1 MAAGEPLRPRPE
13 VRAAGDDRARHR
25 QPHRPGAVRPLPAR
39 EARAAAGLSRS
50 VVAPETTSPALDR
63 LRAVLGEIA
72 DLRHAEQLLDWDSR
86 VFMPN
91 AGAQA
96 RADAWGTRAG
106 MTHERAVGEEVG
118 GLLDEL
124 GPLERE
130 LDPDSVDAALIRVT
144 RRDWDRYRSVP
155 ADLAAELSHSSGIA
169 VAAWDKAK
177 AASDFAAFRPHLE
190 RQLELKRRYIEC
202 FPETEDPCDVLL
214 EDYEEGM
221 TTARVAAVF
230 DELRNGLVPLIERL
244 GERDVDDSFLGGPG
258 PIAAQQEASRRVLEA
273 FGYSSDEWRLDETP
287 HPFAS
292 HPGRGDVRL
301 TTHYDESNLHSLF
314 STMHEFGHG
323 VYEWRV
329 APELARTSLGTG
341 TSSAVHESQSRTWEN
356 LIGRSA
362 GFWRWF
368 YPQLQSIFPDVI
380 GGVDRDTFVAGINAV
395 RPGPIRID
403 ADEVTYGLHIILR
416 FELEREL
423 LDGRLSVSELP
434 EAWNAR
440 VHEYLGLEVPDDA
453 HGVLQDMHWSIGLF
467 GYFPT
472 YQLGNVVS
480 VQIWERARTD
490 LGDLEEQFARG
501 EFAPLR
507 DWLTEHV
514 YRHGRIYP
522 PEELVRRITGS
533 ELDATPYLA
542 YLEGEF

>member
-1 MAAGEPLRPRPE
+1 
-13 VRAAGDDRARHR
+13 
-25 QPHRPGAVRPLPAR
+25 
-39 EARAAAGLSRS
+39 LSRS

-96 RADAWGTRAG
+96 RADASATLAR
-106 MTHERAVGEEVG
+106 MIHERAVGDEVG
-118 GLLDEL
+118 ELLDEL

-130 LDPDSVDAALIRVT
+130 LDRDSVDAALIRVT

-244 GERDVDDSFLGGPG
+244 GERDVDDSFLGGPW

-533 ELDATPYLA
+533 GLDPKPYLD
-542 YLEGEF
+542 YLEEKFA